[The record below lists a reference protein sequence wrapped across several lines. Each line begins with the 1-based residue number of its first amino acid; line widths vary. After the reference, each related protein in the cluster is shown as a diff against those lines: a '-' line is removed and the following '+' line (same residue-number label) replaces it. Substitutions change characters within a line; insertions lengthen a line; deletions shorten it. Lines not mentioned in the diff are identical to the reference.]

1 MDLEC
6 LSTSGRFFSVP
17 HPAALAAIELNLNDS
32 LSTPTRSNDI
42 IQIGWIENVESWN
55 QLN

>member
-6 LSTSGRFFSVP
+6 LSTSGRVFSVP